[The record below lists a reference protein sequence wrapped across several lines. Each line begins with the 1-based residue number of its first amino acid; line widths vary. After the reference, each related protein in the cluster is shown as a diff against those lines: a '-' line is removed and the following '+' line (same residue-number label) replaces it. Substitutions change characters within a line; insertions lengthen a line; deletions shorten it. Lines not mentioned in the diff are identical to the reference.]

1 MELFDILFPRTSLGG
16 EDGSWMTQ
24 AEREAC
30 MQTPELLS
38 GRRLGCTH
46 LDSVAGAARYV
57 HAPVL
62 RAAVTRLK
70 YRRSRAYIPLL
81 SATLRRAVALL
92 PVSGDTAL
100 CPVPLH
106 WTRLLSRGF
115 NQSELLAR
123 TVAPSV
129 GCVLVALLC
138 RTRRT
143 GWQSHRRSRTER
155 KGAMCGAF
163 SMVRRTSCPPKHV
176 ILIDDVC
183 TSGATLD
190 ACAFAL
196 KQGGVHRVDA
206 AVVALG

>member
-1 MELFDILFPRTSLGG
+1 MELFDIFFPQTSLGG

-30 MQTPELLS
+30 MQPPELLS
-38 GRRLGCTH
+38 GSSLGCSY
-46 LDSVAGAARYV
+46 LDGVAGAARYV
-57 HAPVL
+57 RTPVL

-70 YRRSRAYIPLL
+70 YRRSRAYVPVLATMLL
-81 SATLRRAVALL
+81 RALALL
-92 PVSGDTAL
+92 PVADCAVL

-106 WTRLLSRGF
+106 WTRLFARGF

-123 TVAPSV
+123 NIAPSV
-129 GCVLVALLC
+129 GCPVAMLLR

-143 GWQSHRRSRTER
+143 GWQAHRKTSGER
-155 KGAMCGAF
+155 RAAMRGAF
-163 SMVRRTSCPPKHV
+163 ALTDLTSAPPQYA

-196 KQGGVHRVDA
+196 KQGGVQRVDA